1 MSPGIVACATPK
13 DAAAGRA
20 GSEDRL
26 LPESGSSL
34 EITTYSVTWPSP
46 SDWRV
51 CAWCPAARV
60 WGTGSW
66 RSHAPRLLPPDAQA
80 GPAPRQPFP
89 GSSPLPSSG
98 PRAPRAPPQVR
109 ARSRALARS
118 PALSARARLPDDA
131 GVARAGQGE
140 LRFPAAEPWLTE
152 AAPSVQRPERVG
164 AAESTDTAAAAV
176 VRKTGWGRRACW
188 S

>member
-1 MSPGIVACATPK
+1 MSPGILACATPE

-20 GSEDRL
+20 GSEDWL
-26 LPESGSSL
+26 LPECGSSL
-34 EITTYSVTWPSP
+34 ETTAYSVTPPSP

-60 WGTGSW
+60 WGTGSR
-66 RSHAPRLLPPDAQA
+66 RSHAPRLLPTDAQA

-109 ARSRALARS
+109 ARSLARARARPPARSLSARSAARRRGSRTRGTRLAALPRRRALA
-118 PALSARARLPDDA
+118 
-131 GVARAGQGE
+131 Q
-140 LRFPAAEPWLTE
+140 
-152 AAPSVQRPERVG
+152 
-164 AAESTDTAAAAV
+164 
-176 VRKTGWGRRACW
+176 
-188 S
+188 